1 MGTPAGSPLSPL
13 VTSFGR
19 HLRARNLSP
28 KTVEIYLGAA
38 GVLQAWLESNTA
50 AESWTD
56 VRKAD
61 LETWLG
67 GLLAERSA
75 GHASNQYRAVQQFFK
90 WLTAEEEIPANPM
103 AGMSPPKVEEKLVPV
118 LTPDQRDALLKTCKG
133 NDFTNRR
140 DMAILRL
147 FLATGIR
154 LAEMAGILVPD
165 VDLDRRLVRVEGKGR
180 RERVVRFDGGTA
192 VAIDRYER
200 SRSASK
206 YAERPELWL
215 AEKNRGVPSRLPGV
229 V

>member
-1 MGTPAGSPLSPL
+1 
-13 VTSFGR
+13 
-19 HLRARNLSP
+19 
-28 KTVEIYLGAA
+28 
-38 GVLQAWLESNTA
+38 
-50 AESWTD
+50 
-56 VRKAD
+56 VRKAH

-67 GLLAERSA
+67 GLLAQRSA

-90 WLTAEEEIPANPM
+90 WLAAEEEIPANPM
-103 AGMSPPKVEEKLVPV
+103 AGMSPPKVAEKLVPV
-118 LTPDQRDALLKTCKG
+118 LSPDQRDALLKTCKG

-154 LAEMAGILVPD
+154 LAEMTGILVAD
-165 VDLDRRLVRVEGKGR
+165 VDMDRRLVRVEGKGR
-180 RERVVRFDGGTA
+180 RERIVRFDGGTA

-215 AEKNRGVPSRLPGV
+215 AEKTAACSPGRGSTSSSSGAAR
-229 V
+229 